1 MRKKIYRNYVKRIL
15 DIIIAFIGIIVS
27 SPIMLIAGLAIVL
40 ESKGKP
46 IFKQIRCGQFGKE
59 FTIYKFRSMFIGSEK
74 SNQMTSENDNRI
86 TIVGNFLR
94 KTSIDEL
101 PQLFNVLNGTM
112 SVVGQRPRLKINYD
126 EYYSNE
132 EKEVIFKVKPGITG
146 YAQVY
151 GRSSLNVEQV
161 KFYEMKYVEEVSF
174 FIDFKIIL
182 LTFSAVLKRKGVN

>member
-1 MRKKIYRNYVKRIL
+1 MKKGIYRNYIKRIL
-15 DIIIAFIGIIVS
+15 DIIISLLGIIIA
-27 SPIMLIAGLAIVL
+27 SPVMIIAGLAIVV
-40 ESKGKP
+40 ESKGNP
-46 IFKQIRCGQFGKE
+46 IFKQVRCGQFGRE
-59 FTIYKFRSMFIGSEK
+59 FTIYKFRSMFMGSEK
-74 SNQMTSENDNRI
+74 SNHMTAENDSRI
-86 TIVGNFLR
+86 TTVGNFLR

-112 SVVGQRPRLKINYD
+112 SIVGQRPRLKINYD
-126 EYYSNE
+126 ESYSNE
-132 EKEVIFKVKPGITG
+132 EKEIIFKVKPGITG

-161 KFYEMKYVEEVSF
+161 KIHEMKYVEEISF